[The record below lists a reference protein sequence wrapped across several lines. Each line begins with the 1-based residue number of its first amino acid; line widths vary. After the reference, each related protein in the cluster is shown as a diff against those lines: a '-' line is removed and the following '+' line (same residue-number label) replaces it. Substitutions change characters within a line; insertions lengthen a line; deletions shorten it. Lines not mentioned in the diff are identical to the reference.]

1 MYALGF
7 PYSGVLSG
15 SVNFTSGN
23 ISSLSGIRNDTRY
36 LQFTPPVQPGNSGGP
51 LVDGEGHVL
60 GVVTGRLADIEVLK
74 ASGPLPQNVN
84 FAIRGE
90 LAKSVLKANNVEP
103 KVAQGG
109 HDLLTR
115 TLRFMKAQGGHVLL
129 MHIATSNYHTLK
141 ILFPLIGGLT
151 ILSTHW
157 KN

>member
-90 LAKSVLKANNVEP
+90 LAKSFLKANNVEP

-109 HDLLTR
+109 HDLKTED
-115 TLRFMKAQGGHVLL
+115 
-129 MHIATSNYHTLK
+129 IA
-141 ILFPLIGGLT
+141 
-151 ILSTHW
+151 
-157 KN
+157 